1 MVRLGAL
8 SGRGEVLIGGI
19 PHGQVH
25 YAIEECHQG
34 GLGGRRGQITGDDQL
49 LRAIWDQAFE
59 VQLASAAGPIAAA
72 IASRTTGSRLI
83 RETEGLVA
91 HQLLNDRR
99 TAPRSAPR
107 RRTMLETIAVILIIL
122 WLLGMV
128 SGYTLGNFIY
138 VLLVIAI
145 VLFLVRLIS
154 GRRV

>member
-1 MVRLGAL
+1 MVK
-8 SGRGEVLIGGI
+8 
-19 PHGQVH
+19 
-25 YAIEECHQG
+25 
-34 GLGGRRGQITGDDQL
+34 RRQED
-49 LRAIWDQAFE
+49 
-59 VQLASAAGPIAAA
+59 
-72 IASRTTGSRLI
+72 
-83 RETEGLVA
+83 TEGLVA
-91 HQLLNDRR
+91 HPLLNGAQA
-99 TAPRSAPR
+99 APMMAPR